1 MNREG
6 IGHMHTSVSV
16 GGPKGRRKQS
26 RTTKT
31 AAERENKRKRIQNQ
45 LKCWCE
51 ARAKDE
57 SVYQVIVF
65 KVAPSDPS
73 GRRRETYR
81 AMHAQCDRVW
91 VERIRLKKAELA
103 ALMTPPS
110 PPR

>member
-1 MNREG
+1 VKREG
-6 IGHMHTSVSV
+6 IGPMHTRSSV
-16 GGPKGRRKQS
+16 GGASGRRRQS
-26 RTTKT
+26 RTAKT
-31 AAERENKRKRIQNQ
+31 AAEWEYKRKRIQNQ
-45 LKCWCE
+45 LECWCE

-73 GRRRETYR
+73 GHRRETYR

-103 ALMTPPS
+103 ALMKPPS